1 MIEGTGARP
10 RVVVDASLALKWVLE
25 EPHSIEAQ
33 NLLNRWV
40 QTQVIVTAPTLLV
53 FEAANVLYQRVRR
66 GQLSIEAAREALSA
80 LTATHLTLIGGDE
93 PDLSD
98 RAITLAQAFR
108 LPATYDAVYMG
119 VAIKSECPFWTAD
132 ERLWNEVHE
141 KAPWVRWIGE
151 VGPESVVLR

>member
-1 MIEGTGARP
+1 MEGMGARP

-25 EPHSIEAQ
+25 ERHSVEAQ
-33 NLLNRWV
+33 RLLDMWV

-66 GQLSIEAAREALSA
+66 GQLSIEAAGEALSA

-93 PDLSD
+93 ADLSD
-98 RAITLAQAFR
+98 QAIKLAEAYR

-132 ERLWNEVHE
+132 ERLWNQVRE

-151 VGPESVVLR
+151 VGVEPATR